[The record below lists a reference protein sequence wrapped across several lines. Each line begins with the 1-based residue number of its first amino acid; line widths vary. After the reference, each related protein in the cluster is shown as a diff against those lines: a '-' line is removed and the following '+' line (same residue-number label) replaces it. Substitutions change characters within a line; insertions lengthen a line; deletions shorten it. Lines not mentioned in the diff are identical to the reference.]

1 MIFIHE
7 SSSLVDSISIVHCG
21 INYISI
27 SFFKIADR
35 HLHVI
40 MNVVILNLEDVEK
53 MKVTVMMIVNAN
65 LVLFVVLII
74 VTLVVSIQILIVVL
88 ET

>member
-1 MIFIHE
+1 
-7 SSSLVDSISIVHCG
+7 
-21 INYISI
+21 
-27 SFFKIADR
+27 
-35 HLHVI
+35 

>member
-1 MIFIHE
+1 MLIKIRIDIDF
-7 SSSLVDSISIVHCG
+7 
-21 INYISI
+21 Y
-27 SFFKIADR
+27 SFFKIANL
-35 HLHVI
+35 HLHFI
-40 MNVVILNLEDVEK
+40 MNVVILNPEDVEK

-74 VTLVVSIQILIVVL
+74 ATLVVSIQILIVVL